1 MFTRGYCYK
10 NYLKTGISG
19 KVRYHT
25 GRGSDIFEAIWGLWD
40 LLLCLQIFKD
50 SWDSWEPGTVLNRS
64 VLGFSPPPLW
74 PGIHGSWL
82 SWNCWGM
89 GSRSLPKSHKMKFLV
104 LWNDWMTFKFQ
115 LECSWSLFELLR
127 FWNRSSRFSWIW
139 VHKTGS
145 WFENNGES
153 EISAALGVSS
163 CYSSCVHSYSSFLS
177 SRSSRCEAVVLL
189 LVAHRAACDTR
200 AAAAALSAVPCELE
214 TSGRVVSPGDGDE
227 IIISLLDNMN
237 IM

>member
-64 VLGFSPPPLW
+64 VLGFSPPLW

-145 WFENNGES
+145 WFENNGNLRFRQPLELVHVTLHVY
-153 EISAALGVSS
+153 IVTLHFLALEALDVRPLYFFSS
-163 CYSSCVHSYSSFLS
+163 RTGQHATPAQLQQHYLRCPASSKPLAVLYLLETGMKSSF
-177 SRSSRCEAVVLL
+177 RY
-189 LVAHRAACDTR
+189 
-200 AAAAALSAVPCELE
+200 
-214 TSGRVVSPGDGDE
+214 
-227 IIISLLDNMN
+227 
-237 IM
+237 